1 MRDPMSD
8 NLPAAAPSALNA
20 LSAEVLELQAEVAR
34 LRGMLARTGAQTDPE
49 IKPASDIAPAAEIK
63 AAEAAS
69 QLAMTADLAGILL
82 WRHDLATD
90 RVHYNDRGYSLLELE
105 PRPDGV
111 SLDEVRQLMHP
122 DDRPLVVA
130 SVDRVLASKV
140 PVDLEVRFRRRD
152 GGWRPLLTRRVVQR
166 DSQGQPVAYL
176 GVAMDVSNR
185 IEQTRR
191 TDELRRR
198 FELVTRTAGI
208 GHWSLERGAAKAH
221 WSEPLRSMF
230 GLDEQAELPTPAEW
244 FARWVH
250 PADRAATQVRLAR
263 WVRSRQRVV
272 DLNFRVLRPDGQ
284 VRQVITHSRRESGD
298 LGPLLFGVVIDVTEQ
313 RSAELALRSAVE
325 QAALAARGAGLGT
338 WRLDLNTDIVT
349 WDAQMWALRGLPVQ
363 PTALSEAERLAAVHP
378 EDRSR
383 AGAAMRQAIEA
394 GTTLHLEFRVVWPDG
409 QVRWLASRSS
419 QVKDAA
425 TGMAERIGVNWDVTD
440 NRTAAKARQEREIAL
455 RESQAQ
461 ARFLARMSHELR
473 TPLNAMLGFTQLM
486 RDDDDSERAVTPAAA
501 IRHHRLAH
509 VAAAGAHLLA
519 LIDDV
524 LDLSSLQSGE
534 LHLHL
539 EVLGLAALVES
550 TLPLLGPALAAQ
562 PVKLHLGPLPHSV
575 HADAR
580 RLRQV
585 LLNLLSNAIKYNRAG
600 GEVRIESRMDGS
612 EAVLSVSDTGCGMSD
627 EQQLHLFEPFNRLG
641 AERAGIEGTGIGLAI
656 AKSLVERMGGMIVVQ
671 STAGTGSVFELR
683 LVAAPT
689 PASAHDD
696 KPGEEPAV
704 QAHGVPTPAATAARN
719 HRVLYI
725 EDNPVNALIITEL
738 LARHGDLTLE
748 VAVDAASGVA
758 AARASLPDLILLD
771 MQLPDADGFEVLRR
785 LRADPAT
792 ASIACVALSANAM
805 PEDIARARQAG
816 MADYWTKPLDF
827 KAFLAA
833 LDRRLRRPG
842 G

>member
-1 MRDPMSD
+1 MSANPPDP
-8 NLPAAAPSALNA
+8 APSALNA
-20 LSAEVLELQAEVAR
+20 LSAEVLELRAEVAQ
-34 LRGMLARTGAQTDPE
+34 LQALLASTLAQLDAARGTLQQPGA
-49 IKPASDIAPAAEIK
+49 AAPGTPIE
-63 AAEAAS
+63 S
-69 QLAMTADLAGILL
+69 QLSMAVELAGIVL

-90 RVHYNDRGYSLLELE
+90 RVHYNALGYALLEFD
-105 PRPDGV
+105 PGADG
-111 SLDEVRQLMHP
+111 LPLQEVRQRMHP
-122 DDRPLVVA
+122 DDRPVVA
-130 SVDRVLASKV
+130 ASVAKVLASKE

-152 GGWRPLLTRRVVQR
+152 GGWRPMLTRRVVQR
-166 DSQGQPVAYL
+166 DGDGHPVAFL
-176 GVAMDVSNR
+176 GVSMDISDR
-185 IEQTRR
+185 LEQTRR

-221 WSEPLRSMF
+221 WSEPLRSLF
-230 GLDEQAELPTPAEW
+230 GLDELVELPTPAEW
-244 FARWVH
+244 FTRWVH
-250 PADRAATQVRLAR
+250 PADRVATQARFAR
-263 WVRSRQRVV
+263 WTRSRKPVV
-272 DLNFRVLRPDGQ
+272 DMRFRILRPDGQ
-284 VRQVITHSRRESGD
+284 IRQVITHSRRESGE

-338 WRLDLNTDIVT
+338 WRLDLNTGATT
-349 WDAQMWALRGLPVQ
+349 WDAQMWSLRGLPVRPVA
-363 PTALSEAERLAAVHP
+363 PTEAERVAVVHP
-378 EDRSR
+378 DDRDR
-383 AGAAMRQAIEA
+383 ARDAIRQSTEA
-394 GTTLHLEFRVVWPDG
+394 GTTLHHEFRVIWPDG

-419 QVKDAA
+419 QVKDTA
-425 TGMAERIGVNWDVTD
+425 TGTAERIGVNWDVTD
-440 NRTAAKARQEREIAL
+440 SRTAATARQEREIAL

-461 ARFLARMSHELR
+461 SRFLARMSHELR

-486 RDDDDSERAVTPAAA
+486 LDEDRDEGVTPAATV
-501 IRHHRLAH
+501 RHQRLAH

-539 EVLGLAALVES
+539 ETLDLAPLVEA

-562 PVKLHLGPLPHSV
+562 PVKVHLGPLAHAV
-575 HADAR
+575 LADAR

-585 LLNLLSNAIKYNRAG
+585 LLNLLSNAIKYNRDG
-600 GEVRIESRMDGS
+600 GEVRVESRLEGS
-612 EAVLSVSDTGCGMSD
+612 EVVIGVSDTGRGMSD

-656 AKSLVERMGGMIVVQ
+656 AKSLVERMGGSMTVQ

-683 LVAAPT
+683 LRAAGEV
-689 PASAHDD
+689 DD
-696 KPGEEPAV
+696 GS
-704 QAHGVPTPAATAARN
+704 GVSLGAAATPAAQPAPSRPSGPARA
-719 HRVLYI
+719 HRLLYI

-738 LARHGDLTLE
+738 LARRDDLALK

-758 AARASLPDLILLD
+758 AARAWLPDLILVD

-785 LRADPAT
+785 LGADPVT
-792 ASIACVALSANAM
+792 AGIACVALSANAM

-833 LDRRLRRPG
+833 LDTRLRGPAG
-842 G
+842 